1 MGGLAIETETQG
13 RRKAST
19 GRRGYEVGSLCVR
32 DCDLNGVAKMEKV
45 YQYRESGLDS
55 VFLVNGFEYHNSP
68 RGRTVSIQDVEG
80 LHKTIGL
87 TLAQME
93 KRLTGKEF
101 RYLRVEMLLSQASLA
116 KVLGVRE
123 LTVSR
128 WEKEETEIPVATEAV
143 VREMYLDSIGEGG
156 RIRELLEK
164 IADLDDRLDE
174 AKTIRVRKPK
184 KNWEV
189 VGELRAA

>member
-1 MGGLAIETETQG
+1 
-13 RRKAST
+13 
-19 GRRGYEVGSLCVR
+19 
-32 DCDLNGVAKMEKV
+32 MEKV